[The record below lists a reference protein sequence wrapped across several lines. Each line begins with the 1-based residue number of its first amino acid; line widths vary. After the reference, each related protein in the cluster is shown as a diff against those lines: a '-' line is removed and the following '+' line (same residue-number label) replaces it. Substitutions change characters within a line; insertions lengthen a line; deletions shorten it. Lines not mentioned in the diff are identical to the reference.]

1 MADYLR
7 RLVARASGH
16 PVTAPPVRPLVPP
29 RDTTADD
36 GVDGIVEVLLSPT
49 PLVGAPLRAV
59 SDSRPLHEPRAG
71 SPPGVAPRP
80 VEMPNDEEPVPR
92 EPLRRPTP
100 EPATETSTSETVR
113 RPVAPLLRP
122 EPAPNVTPLSPPT
135 STPAARPVIPTPP
148 TLAPPVPTTVERPT
162 SRIEEPRRPAP
173 REAATAP
180 AVRLTPPEPAV
191 PREPASPPAP
201 QLHIGSIHV
210 EVMSTP
216 PRPAPAPKPVT
227 LAVSDRSAFTGSSLL
242 GQRFGLGQL

>member
-7 RLVARASGH
+7 RLVARASEH
-16 PVTAPPVRPLVPP
+16 PVIAPPVRPVAPP

-36 GVDGIVEVLLSPT
+36 GVDGIVEVLPSPT
-49 PLVGAPLRAV
+49 PPVGAPLRAV
-59 SDSRPLHEPRAG
+59 PDSRPLHEPRAG

-80 VEMPNDEEPVPR
+80 VAMPHDVAPVPR
-92 EPLRRPTP
+92 EPRRRPTP
-100 EPATETSTSETVR
+100 EPATELSTSETVR
-113 RPVAPLLRP
+113 RPAVPPLRQ
-122 EPAPNVTPLSPPT
+122 EPVPHVTPLSPPT

-148 TLAPPVPTTVERPT
+148 TPAAPVPMTLERPT
-162 SRIEEPRRPAP
+162 PRIEEPRRPAP

-180 AVRLTPPEPAV
+180 AMRLTPPEPAV
-191 PREPASPPAP
+191 PREPPPPPAP

-227 LAVSDRSAFTGSSLL
+227 PAVIDRSALTGSSLL